1 MFAKLYHAPG
11 PALCSRDSK
20 LDAIPALKLLPG
32 WWGRWAST
40 QNCSPIQ
47 RGSDGAVHQVPH
59 WQTPF
64 CLEGSEKETPRWV
77 LKGEEMFF
85 RLVSE
90 GERVLAKGI
99 VHARVPNIACLV
111 KAMWLLSMGKEF

>member
-1 MFAKLYHAPG
+1 MQSL
-11 PALCSRDSK
+11 LLSCSAAGGGD
-20 LDAIPALKLLPG
+20 
-32 WWGRWAST
+32 GRAHRTAVPS
-40 QNCSPIQ
+40 S
-47 RGSDGAVHQVPH
+47 RGSDGAVHQVPQ

-64 CLEGSEKETPRWV
+64 CLESSEKETPRWV
-77 LKGEEMFF
+77 LKGEETFF

-90 GERVLAKGI
+90 EERVLAKGI